1 MKTKKTSKK
10 VLNIRKDFDDIFISL
25 LDIEIEK
32 SVRKYIDAFEDET
45 SIQKYHK
52 KFMEKAKN
60 EETKYNDYSK
70 FKALVN
76 SLKNIEKVS
85 EPVSEKKS
93 EPVSEKKSEPV
104 QEKASETVQEKAPV
118 IKPKII
124 QEVKPVLEIE
134 DDDFFTLP
142 NRSNASKIFDELEA

>member
-1 MKTKKTSKK
+1 MKSKKTSKK

-45 SIQKYHK
+45 SIKKYHN

-60 EETKYNDYSK
+60 EETKYKDYSK
-70 FKALVN
+70 FKVLVN
-76 SLKNIEKVS
+76 SLKNIEKAS
-85 EPVSEKKS
+85 ESVSEK
-93 EPVSEKKSEPV
+93 
-104 QEKASETVQEKAPV
+104 APIV
-118 IKPKII
+118 APKII

-134 DDDFFTLP
+134 DEDFFGAPSRIEAL
-142 NRSNASKIFDELEA
+142 RIFEQK

>member
-60 EETKYNDYSK
+60 EETKYNNYSK

-76 SLKNIEKVS
+76 SLKNIEKV
-85 EPVSEKKS
+85 S

>member
-52 KFMEKAKN
+52 KFMEKAKD
-60 EETKYNDYSK
+60 EETKYKDYSK
-70 FKALVN
+70 FKVLVN
-76 SLKNIEKVS
+76 SLKNIVKV
-85 EPVSEKKS
+85 
-93 EPVSEKKSEPV
+93 SEPV
-104 QEKASETVQEKAPV
+104 QEKLPV
-118 IKPKII
+118 IEPKII

-134 DDDFFTLP
+134 DEDFFAVPSRIEALRIFEQDEDE
-142 NRSNASKIFDELEA
+142 NR

>member
-60 EETKYNDYSK
+60 EETKYKDYSK
-70 FKALVN
+70 FKVLVN

-85 EPVSEKKS
+85 ESVSEKA
-93 EPVSEKKSEPV
+93 PEKKSEPV
-104 QEKASETVQEKAPV
+104 QEKAPV
-118 IKPKII
+118 VEAKMI
-124 QEVKPVLEIE
+124 QEVKPISKTEVDAFFELEDRE
-134 DDDFFTLP
+134 
-142 NRSNASKIFDELEA
+142 NVSKIFDNIEENR

>member
-1 MKTKKTSKK
+1 MKTRKTSKK

-60 EETKYNDYSK
+60 EETKYKDYSK
-70 FKALVN
+70 FKVLVN

-85 EPVSEKKS
+85 EPVQ
-93 EPVSEKKSEPV
+93 EKKSEPV
-104 QEKASETVQEKAPV
+104 QEKAPV
-118 IKPKII
+118 VEAKMI
-124 QEVKPVLEIE
+124 QEVKPVSKIEE
-134 DDDFFTLP
+134 DDDFFAVP
-142 NRSNASKIFDELEA
+142 NRTNAPKLFDELEKNKN

>member
-93 EPVSEKKSEPV
+93 EPV

>member
-1 MKTKKTSKK
+1 MKTRKTSKK

-93 EPVSEKKSEPV
+93 EPV

>member
-10 VLNIRKDFDDIFISL
+10 VLGIRKDFDDVFLSL
-25 LDIEIEK
+25 YDIEIERAVK
-32 SVRKYIDAFEDET
+32 KYIDSFEDET
-45 SIQKYHK
+45 LIKKYHE

-60 EETKYNDYSK
+60 EETKYKDYSK

-76 SLKNIEKVS
+76 SLKNIEKV
-85 EPVSEKKS
+85 S

-134 DDDFFTLP
+134 DDFFTLP

>member
-1 MKTKKTSKK
+1 
-10 VLNIRKDFDDIFISL
+10 
-25 LDIEIEK
+25 
-32 SVRKYIDAFEDET
+32 
-45 SIQKYHK
+45 
-52 KFMEKAKN
+52 MEKAKN

-76 SLKNIEKVS
+76 SLKNIEKV
-85 EPVSEKKS
+85 S

>member
-1 MKTKKTSKK
+1 MGTKKTSKK

-76 SLKNIEKVS
+76 SL
-85 EPVSEKKS
+85 
-93 EPVSEKKSEPV
+93 
-104 QEKASETVQEKAPV
+104 
-118 IKPKII
+118 
-124 QEVKPVLEIE
+124 
-134 DDDFFTLP
+134 
-142 NRSNASKIFDELEA
+142 